1 MAGRL
6 DCQPCKLRCAQD
18 SSGCNLSVGLST
30 GLSRRQSHGK
40 KLESQPPQLRESAPG
55 PCRLLPTASR
65 SLSSHHLIPRVTLPA
80 VECSMKCIFLVF
92 RTYDL
97 VDATGASA
105 LPLRMIRWGTG
116 KGRQCKSESA
126 CYSGGRTVDVLCTSR
141 RLIVQF

>member
-1 MAGRL
+1 MGRSWSHSLRNSGSLLQAPAG
-6 DCQPCKLRCAQD
+6 CCPQPHAPFPLFP
-18 SSGCNLSVGLST
+18 SPLSF
-30 GLSRRQSHGK
+30 
-40 KLESQPPQLRESAPG
+40 
-55 PCRLLPTASR
+55 
-65 SLSSHHLIPRVTLPA
+65 HHLIPRVTLPA
-80 VECSMKCIFLVF
+80 AECSMKCIFLVF